1 MKKRKR
7 RLLAGFC
14 SLLLGAA
21 LLLPGCGGTPQG
33 ESSAPEENRN
43 TEEYAGVTNMEALLR
58 AHDTIVTAQYGKS
71 GEACQEDGQWYVDT
85 TYVVQESL
93 RGDLQ
98 PGKSVTLREPAQGGE
113 KPAYSWYVNENSTD
127 STLLF
132 LIKEDGGYRISAP
145 TLSMQPVVLNEKSGE
160 REILWLNGTKR
171 RTIEGT
177 HTVVYAAARGRYG
190 GEEDYENVLP
200 HCVSEKL
207 NPTLEVVSTLREL
220 YHVVDVADGKTATQ
234 MVDSSAAAALV
245 TILNQSPAYREDGR
259 WYRDMTVSLQQV
271 YKDPHNQLAGET
283 CALRVEVG
291 SPNQPVSM
299 EGSYVA
305 LFHQGMGPLSLQG
318 DLYDSLLTVSPRQV
332 GQRENEIQWF
342 GYPCRQAVNGGFVKT
357 GDLAEYCTAP

>member
-43 TEEYAGVTNMEALLR
+43 TEEYAGVTNMEALLQ

-71 GEACQEDGQWYVDT
+71 GEAYQEDGQWYVDT

-98 PGKSVTLREPAQGGE
+98 PGESVTLREPAQGGE

-305 LFHQGMGPLSLQG
+305 LFHQGVGPLSLQG

-342 GYPCRQAVNGGFVKT
+342 GYPCRQAVNGGLVKT